1 MWLEKQCKDMC
12 MVKKLLQWT
21 DPMIN
26 SLADEAMMVLN
37 CIESPQLPYD
47 DVVNDESLPL
57 IRNILHQSTSFKY
70 FYHNRLIIIG
80 AVTKLFDS
88 VCVRVFTHIVK
99 EVQYIKVVRGQKL
112 EYENIYGSNPYVR

>member
-1 MWLEKQCKDMC
+1 MSFFMWLEKQCKDMC

-57 IRNILHQSTSFKY
+57 IETYCTNPHPSNTSITTVD
-70 FYHNRLIIIG
+70 YHW
-80 AVTKLFDS
+80 S
-88 VCVRVFTHIVK
+88 
-99 EVQYIKVVRGQKL
+99 E
-112 EYENIYGSNPYVR
+112 